1 MLAAQYRVRFG
12 IRFMVPGD
20 VPLWAKEGTPFPAR
34 WQGSTKALAP
44 SLSES
49 VRPPVEAYLR
59 DTQRPGTEQVLFRE
73 PNLLLRATRSQRP
86 AVTVPV

>member
-1 MLAAQYRVRFG
+1 MLAAPYPFRFG
-12 IRFMVPGD
+12 LRFMVPGD
-20 VPLWAKEGTPFPAR
+20 APWAKEGTPLPAR
-34 WQGSTKALAP
+34 WPGSTTALAP

-59 DTQRPGTEQVLFRE
+59 DTQRPGTEQLLFRE